1 MDQETGGFM
10 EEIITNAYQILMWL
24 STVFL
29 CVTVCVC
36 FIRAILGPNIT
47 DRIVAIN
54 VICTKVVIIIAI
66 LACLFGENSLLDI
79 AIVYAMI
86 SFLAVVVLS
95 KCYILPH
102 HTNLSDPG
110 SFMTPGNISDEN
122 TEDIPE

>member
-1 MDQETGGFM
+1 M
-10 EEIITNAYQILMWL
+10 EEIIENANRILMWV
-24 STVFL
+24 STVL
-29 CVTVCVC
+29 LSVSVCAC
-36 FIRAILGPNIT
+36 FIRAILGPHIT

-66 LACLFGENSLLDI
+66 LAGMFGEDTLLDI

-95 KCYILPH
+95 KCYIQPH

-110 SFMTPGNISDEN
+110 NFTKSEKLLEEN
-122 TEDIPE
+122 AEDMSI

>member
-1 MDQETGGFM
+1 M
-10 EEIITNAYQILMWL
+10 EDIIKNAYRILMWL
-24 STVFL
+24 STAFL
-29 CVTVCVC
+29 SASICVC
-36 FIRAILGPNIT
+36 FIRAIIGPNIT

-102 HTNLSDPG
+102 HTNLSDPDFFIAQ
-110 SFMTPGNISDEN
+110 SNTPDEN
-122 TEDIPE
+122 TEETML